1 MKGNIML
8 KKAMK
13 AVSKTGSLVKKAT
26 QGALAG
32 VKRARA
38 ASPSPPERPVSPPP
52 LARTGGSRGP
62 LAKVMGRVFSKRKA
76 KIDPEAGTGVGDG
89 GGGPGF
95 AFKKGGSVNEDKVG
109 RAMKKTDADAKGRAM
124 SKAKGMM
131 AGGMAKGYA
140 GGGKVAAGKATRGYG
155 AARRGS

>member
-1 MKGNIML
+1 ML

-38 ASPSPPERPVSPPP
+38 ASPSSPERPVSPPP

-62 LAKVMGRVFSKRKA
+62 LAK
-76 KIDPEAGTGVGDG
+76 
-89 GGGPGF
+89 
-95 AFKKGGSVNEDKVG
+95 VNEDKVG